1 MFFWNIYAMWIFY
14 CWSGLF
20 IFNNHLH
27 RYVILL
33 MPFFFVFFRIVWNT
47 CMYVVC
53 LVGCVFRVY
62 LIRISYFFL
71 YFFGFFVC
79 FFEFLDIYLHVLVII
94 SKICKFMA
102 QISRIFMAI
111 FRVYLTKFLEYF
123 CQILDSNLLSF
134 FKYVESCMQVSF

>member
-1 MFFWNIYAMWIFY
+1 MQCGFSIADLDCSSLIIIFTGMLSY
-14 CWSGLF
+14 LCL
-20 IFNNHLH
+20 
-27 RYVILL
+27 
-33 MPFFFVFFRIVWNT
+33 FFFVFFRIVWNT

-94 SKICKFMA
+94 SKICKFIA